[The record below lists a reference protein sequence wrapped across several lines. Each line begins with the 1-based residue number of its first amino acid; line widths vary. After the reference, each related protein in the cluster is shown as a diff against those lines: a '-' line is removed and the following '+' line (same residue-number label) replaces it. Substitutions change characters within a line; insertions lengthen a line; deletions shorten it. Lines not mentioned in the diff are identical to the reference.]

1 MMKLLGICFFLGIGI
16 FNFKSMLFLWVVYF
30 IVIYWNVYRDY
41 LGSSVWMEFVMS
53 WGVLVLFIKGF
64 IFLFLK

>member
-16 FNFKSMLFLWVVYF
+16 FNFKSMLFLWVVCF